1 MINLYFCEE
10 NTPWAPFSI
19 LAMMM
24 PMQTQILLKTT
35 SALDKRNTRIVLTA
49 QQLLQE
55 GRTNEACNELR
66 KIELRVANHP
76 AVIQL
81 RRNLVASLFGWEQED
96 TAISRLQPNGA
107 PVAHD
112 EGTVNGAPAANG
124 EAVVNGNGVAHPI
137 AEAVAA

>member
-1 MINLYFCEE
+1 MVFASTAINLHFSEE
-10 NTPWAPFSI
+10 NTPWAASALPRMI
-19 LAMMM
+19 AA
-24 PMQTQILLKTT
+24 MQTQILLKTT

-55 GRTNEACNELR
+55 GKTDQACSELR
-66 KIELRVANHP
+66 KLELRVANHP

-107 PVAHD
+107 PATNGDAATNGIPHTNG
-112 EGTVNGAPAANG
+112 ELAVNGQP
-124 EAVVNGNGVAHPI
+124 V
-137 AEAVAA
+137 